1 MGSFDAACPRI
12 HEHARR
18 RCGAFRSSRGWLDFQ
33 DGAVGFVGEEI
44 DQAVWALPD
53 ISNALVQL
61 RQHGLPLQ
69 LPHLV
74 VEHHPLH
81 AAGSSRSAAL
91 HAAETPAKDKVKVL
105 YHVDGKD
112 LEVAK
117 YAMALINKHID
128 AEGGPDKI
136 DVELVVHGP
145 ALELFD
151 KDKMDPELKKR
162 FEQIVEKGVH
172 AEMCQVSMKM
182 YNKTLDNLVKGFV
195 ATLHPVAVKRIA
207 DLQKEGYIYIK
218 P

>member
-1 MGSFDAACPRI
+1 MFTMSIKRRLGVSALAVAA
-12 HEHARR
+12 
-18 RCGAFRSSRGWLDFQ
+18 L
-33 DGAVGFVGEEI
+33 
-44 DQAVWALPD
+44 LM
-53 ISNALVQL
+53 
-61 RQHGLPLQ
+61 LPLSS
-69 LPHLV
+69 
-74 VEHHPLH
+74 PL
-81 AAGSSRSAAL
+81 R
-91 HAAETPAKDKVKVL
+91 AAETPAKDKVKVL

-151 KDKMDPELKKR
+151 KDKMDPELQKR
-162 FEQIVEKGVH
+162 FDQALKNGVH
-172 AEMCQVSMKM
+172 AEMCQISMKL
-182 YNKTLDNLVKGFV
+182 YNTPLEKLAKGFV

-207 DLQKEGYIYIK
+207 DLQTAGYLYIK

>member
-1 MGSFDAACPRI
+1 MFTMSIKRRLVVSALTVAA
-12 HEHARR
+12 
-18 RCGAFRSSRGWLDFQ
+18 L
-33 DGAVGFVGEEI
+33 
-44 DQAVWALPD
+44 LM
-53 ISNALVQL
+53 
-61 RQHGLPLQ
+61 LPLGS
-69 LPHLV
+69 
-74 VEHHPLH
+74 PLY
-81 AAGSSRSAAL
+81 
-91 HAAETPAKDKVKVL
+91 AAETPTKDKVKVL

-172 AEMCQVSMKM
+172 AEMCQVSMKL